1 MDKKET
7 SRILDAAEADL
18 KKAWDA
24 LETMDVRG
32 FQSRYR
38 ITLAQECLLTVFERV
53 KALKRGSATEKE
65 PCEEEDCCGIAA
77 ENKTE

>member
-1 MDKKET
+1 MEEKEV

-53 KALKRGSATEKE
+53 KVLKRANADAPAEK
-65 PCEEEDCCGIAA
+65 EDCCGTAA
-77 ENKTE
+77 KNKTE